1 MRNFQNERLVMG
13 AMAIGEASK
22 ALELTLEYVQQRKT
36 FGSTIYEKQ
45 AVRQRLAELAGKV
58 EAGRQLLY
66 HAAWLDAQN
75 RDCVKEVSMVKAYCG
90 ELVNEVIEVA
100 FLIQADGLA
109 RRAGEPASAE
119 LRTLEEA
126 YACLRDAN
134 RRSQYDR
141 RLKTRTVLGGS
152 RTPGGVRRQRTCW
165 GCQGVLDPFAAYCSG
180 CHWIICG
187 ACSSCGCQHPTHRVR
202 SRCAMIHPIWLRIAL
217 SRPDRLLAGV
227 VLVDGLAIAALT
239 LFSRALFG

>member
-1 MRNFQNERLVMG
+1 MVHDATLDQHAEHQAALGPIEGDYRTYYDILMVSPH
-13 AMAIGEASK
+13 AS
-22 ALELTLEYVQQRKT
+22 A
-36 FGSTIYEKQ
+36 
-45 AVRQRLAELAGKV
+45 
-58 EAGRQLLY
+58 
-66 HAAWLDAQN
+66 
-75 RDCVKEVSMVKAYCG
+75 
-90 ELVNEVIEVA
+90 EVIEVA

-109 RRAGEPASAE
+109 RRAGETASAE

-152 RTPGGVRRQRTCW
+152 QTSGGVRRQRTCW
-165 GCQGVLDPFAAYCSG
+165 SCQRVLDPFAAYCSG
-180 CHWIICG
+180 CHWMICG
-187 ACSSCGCQHPTHRVR
+187 ACSSCGCQHPTHRVS

-227 VLVDGLAIAALT
+227 LLIDGLAVAALT
-239 LFSRALFG
+239 LYSRALFG